1 MNQNMSLTLNSSTSE
16 KYFRIASISI
26 AFYDYLITLPAEWR
40 FYRSQ
45 PSIYRI
51 SLACVLF
58 ILIRYISALVM
69 ILSNYGY
76 FASSFT
82 QQTCQHYYLAAPV
95 FKVMQSMTSQVIL
108 GVRTFNI
115 ARRDRKIGVALL
127 LLYLICISVEWFT
140 DLYHRIPVV
149 VDGNCSPVDSGK
161 TLSAW
166 IFYLAVMLYDLVMLT
181 VSIMHL
187 LRYNPLS
194 NRVGRLVRVLIYDGI
209 GYFIVLSAANL
220 LNLVLYHT
228 TSSETQLAGVSV
240 GYAVTWIMSQRILIN
255 IREMSESDSRRLE
268 TVVVARPTNN
278 SARKNAMSGLR
289 SHFESKSHSKNS
301 KSPIEPEFP
310 PTSTRNGHPEDVELD
325 IRVCVERSVK
335 VDYGSYEHSSSWDK
349 PTA

>member
-1 MNQNMSLTLNSSTSE
+1 MERNLTLDSSTSE

-26 AFYDYLITLPAEWR
+26 AFYDYIITLPAEWR

-45 PSIYRI
+45 PSISRM

-58 ILIRYISALVM
+58 ILIRYVSVLVM

-76 FASSFT
+76 FATSFT
-82 QQTCQHYYLAAPV
+82 QQTCQHYYLATPA
-95 FKVMQSMTSQVIL
+95 FKVMQSMISQVIL

-115 ARRDRKIGVALL
+115 ARRDRRIGIALL
-127 LLYLICISVEWFT
+127 LLYLISISVEWFT

-149 VDGNCSPVDSGK
+149 VDGNCTPVDSGK

-166 IFYLAVMLYDLVMLT
+166 LYYLAAMLYDLVMLT
-181 VSIMHL
+181 VSTTHL

-194 NRVGRLVRVLIYDGI
+194 TKVGRLVRVLIYDGI

-220 LNLVLYHT
+220 LNLILYHT
-228 TSSETQLAGVSV
+228 TDSETQSAGASL

-255 IREMSESDSRRLE
+255 IREMSEPDPRRLE
-268 TVVVARPTNN
+268 SVVVARPTL
-278 SARKNAMSGLR
+278 SGARKNVVSGLR
-289 SHFESKSHSKNS
+289 SQFESKSHSKNS
-301 KSPIEPEFP
+301 KSPIDPEFP
-310 PTSTRNGHPEDVELD
+310 PTLSRNEHPDDVELD

-335 VDYGSYEHSSSWDK
+335 VDYDYEHSSSWDK
-349 PTA
+349 PTVE

>member
-1 MNQNMSLTLNSSTSE
+1 MERSLTLDSSTSE

-26 AFYDYLITLPAEWR
+26 AFYDYIITLPAEWR

-45 PSIYRI
+45 PSIFRI

-58 ILIRYISALVM
+58 ILIRYVSVLVM

-76 FASSFT
+76 FATGFT
-82 QQTCQHYYLAAPV
+82 QQTCQNYYLAAPA
-95 FKVMQSMTSQVIL
+95 FKVMQSMISQVIL

-115 ARRDRKIGVALL
+115 ARRDRRIGIALS
-127 LLYLICISVEWFT
+127 LLYLISISVEWFT

-149 VDGNCSPVDSGK
+149 VDVRHCTPVDSGK

-166 IFYLAVMLYDLVMLT
+166 LYYLAAMLYDLVMLT
-181 VSIMHL
+181 VSTTHL

-194 NRVGRLVRVLIYDGI
+194 SKVGRLVRVLIYDGI
-209 GYFIVLSAANL
+209 GYFIVLSATNL

-228 TSSETQLAGVSV
+228 TDSETQSAGASL

-255 IREMSESDSRRLE
+255 IREMSEPDPRRLE
-268 TVVVARPTNN
+268 TVVVARPTL
-278 SARKNAMSGLR
+278 SSGRKNVVSGLR
-289 SHFESKSHSKNS
+289 SQFESKGHSKNS
-301 KSPIEPEFP
+301 KSPIDPEFP
-310 PTSTRNGHPEDVELD
+310 PTSSHNGHPDDVELD

-335 VDYGSYEHSSSWDK
+335 VDYDYEHSSPWDK
-349 PTA
+349 PTMK